1 MAGAFTVGGLA
12 SGLDSN
18 ALIAQLILLERQPIL
33 RLDSRISLLETQKE
47 SITSLRTQLLSLR
60 NLIKDFQ
67 FGLKFNQFEAISSDD
82 SVLSAEPTGTNPT
95 TGSFLIDVLQL
106 ASATIASSSS
116 VLGGAIN
123 PAAALDSSGIGTTVA
138 NGTFTINGVQFTVDP
153 TTDSL
158 NSVLATINASGAGVT
173 ATYDAVSDTVT
184 LENTTPGDTSIIN
197 FGASDDTSNFI
208 AALKLDGAT
217 QTTGGAGSTVVSSK
231 GNLGAVNPGS
241 ILNTVSFA
249 GGAVTAGN
257 FMINGISITVDPT
270 VDAVS
275 DITERINASDAGVTA
290 SYDASTDSIR
300 VVSDTLG
307 SRTISFTSGTSNFL
321 DVTNLTAA
329 TQTAGSDSQ
338 FTVNGGPVQTQNTNS
353 VEGAIGGVTVSL
365 LSVGSSTITVS
376 VDDDAIVEEIQ
387 GFVDTFNESMSEL
400 RGLLVQDGDFENDM
414 SIRTIETFLRSNIF
428 AQIPGLSAGIESLLD
443 IGISTGD
450 GFTADGTFQ
459 LELDVDELREKIISN
474 RADVES
480 LFTNDAGTGIAD
492 AMFDFL
498 DELTGST
505 GFLNDRSRAN
515 GSIDQQINGLN
526 DRIEMME
533 RRVAQREERLRRQF
547 LQLEVLSSS
556 LQAQGAALAGLVG
569 GFGRF

>member
-33 RLDSRISLLETQKE
+33 RLNSRISLLETQKE

-67 FGLKFNQFEAISSDD
+67 FGLKFNQFEALASDD

-106 ASATIASSSS
+106 ASATVASSSS

-123 PAAALDSSGIGTTVA
+123 PAATLDSSGIGTTVA

-217 QTTGGAGSTVVSSK
+217 QTTGGAGATVVSSR

-275 DITERINASDAGVTA
+275 DIIERINASDAGVTA

-376 VDDDAIVEEIQ
+376 VDDGAIVEEIQ
-387 GFVDTFNESMSEL
+387 GFVDTFNESMSEI
-400 RGLLVQDGDFENDM
+400 RGLLVQDGDFENDTT
-414 SIRTIETFLRSNIF
+414 IRTIETFLRSNVF

-450 GFTADGTFQ
+450 SFSADGTFQ
-459 LELDVDELREKIISN
+459 LELDVDELSEKIISN

-480 LFTNDAGTGIAD
+480 LFSNDAGTGIAD

-498 DELTGST
+498 DELTGTT

-547 LQLEVLSSS
+547 LRLEVLSSS
-556 LQAQGAALAGLVG
+556 LQAQGAALSGLIG
-569 GFGRF
+569 GFGGF